1 MKGGKDMGMIIDMIY
16 RAMDTNIYLG
26 AGIIFFFRVIDVTM
40 GTFRVQ
46 MIVRRQKLVAGILG
60 FFEIMIFVLIVSK
73 VLQDISNWMNV
84 VAYCGG
90 FAIGNIGGIYISE
103 KISKEI
109 LSVGI
114 ISKNKW
120 QEIEQKLWDEGF
132 GITRNVGYGKD
143 GEVQVLRVICDR
155 SYFPKVKEITME
167 YDSKAFITSYLL
179 SGKQG
184 GYMMYG
190 IKSKI

>member
-1 MKGGKDMGMIIDMIY
+1 MDIIF
-16 RAMDTNIYLG
+16 RVMDSNLYLG
-26 AGIIFFFRVIDVTM
+26 ALIIFICRVMDVTM

-46 MIVRRQKLVAGILG
+46 MIVRRQKLVSAILG
-60 FFEIMIFVLIVSK
+60 FFEVMIFILIVSK
-73 VLQDISNWMNV
+73 VIQDIGNWLNI

-90 FAIGNIGGIYISE
+90 FATGNVVGIYISE

-120 QEIEQKLWDEGF
+120 QEIEQKLRDEGF
-132 GITRNVGYGKD
+132 GITRNIGYGKD
-143 GEVQVLRVICDR
+143 GEVQVLRVICER
-155 SYFPKVKEITME
+155 SCFPKVKEISME
-167 YDSKAFITSYLL
+167 YDPKAFITSYLL
-179 SGKQG
+179 SEKQG